1 MMGLDPRLGRITVRP
16 LYNRESSITLWV
28 SGSSGSTRTYEVNHW
43 AGGPSYMIYPSVLTT
58 CYHGDYLDSE
68 SMMTSENGYPT
79 WSSTFLPFGQEWNPQ
94 TTVNHYK
101 FTGKERDGESGLDN
115 FGARYDSSQ
124 YGRFM
129 TLDPSNLSV
138 DFWIPQTWNRYSY
151 ALNNP
156 LQIVDRN
163 GLWPTSIHN
172 EIINEAF

>member
-1 MMGLDPRLGRITVRP
+1 
-16 LYNRESSITLWV
+16 
-28 SGSSGSTRTYEVNHW
+28 
-43 AGGPSYMIYPSVLTT
+43 MIYPSVLTT

-129 TLDPSNLSV
+129 SPDGPLIYQDRNNPQSLNL
-138 DFWIPQTWNRYSY
+138 YSY
-151 ALNNP
+151 VRNNP
-156 LQIVDRN
+156 VNGVDPDGHLTIIIPGTWAKSSDWNMDMAMVQAAKVQFNDDDVRI
-163 GLWPTSIHN
+163 LSWPN
-172 EIINEAF
+172 QNLAFSGITKGAS